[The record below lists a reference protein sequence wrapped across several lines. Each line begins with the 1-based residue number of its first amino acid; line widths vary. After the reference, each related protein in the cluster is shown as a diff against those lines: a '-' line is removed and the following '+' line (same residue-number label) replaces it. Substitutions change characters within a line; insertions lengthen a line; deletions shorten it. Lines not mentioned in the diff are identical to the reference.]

1 MDIVRPVL
9 KMKMRKYGGT
19 ADGGNIRFNLL
30 ALVDD
35 HYQAASDELE
45 LLKREK
51 KALERRLDEAYPDGW
66 SNMVDPTLLAAASES
81 FVTSV
86 QPDTPG
92 PLFSPGLGSRKMEK
106 DVAILEMPVRNLT
119 DAWEVCVKAAMP
131 AKIAVEDEI
140 TKSIREHTD
149 HVKRTHD
156 YEPFLREF
164 FTSLYNEGLLNSML
178 GRDEDGKKLPA
189 NRKGKGKASMS

>member
-1 MDIVRPVL
+1 
-9 KMKMRKYGGT
+9 
-19 ADGGNIRFNLL
+19 
-30 ALVDD
+30 
-35 HYQAASDELE
+35 
-45 LLKREK
+45 
-51 KALERRLDEAYPDGW
+51 
-66 SNMVDPTLLAAASES
+66 
-81 FVTSV
+81 
-86 QPDTPG
+86 
-92 PLFSPGLGSRKMEK
+92 MEK

-140 TKSIREHTD
+140 IKSIREHVDDLSSYEFTALTCSLSTQTD

-164 FTSLYNEGLLNSML
+164 FTSLYNESLLNPML